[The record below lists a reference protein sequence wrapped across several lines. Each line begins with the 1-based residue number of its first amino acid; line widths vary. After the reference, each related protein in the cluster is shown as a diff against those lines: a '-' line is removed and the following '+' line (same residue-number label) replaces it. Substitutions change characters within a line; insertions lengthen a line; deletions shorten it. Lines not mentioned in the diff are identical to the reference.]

1 MQKAPIN
8 GNVIKISRIE
18 KDHKKEESGMVCG
31 KAYDT
36 AFFLLLGIT
45 KQADC

>member
-1 MQKAPIN
+1 MKRTPCL